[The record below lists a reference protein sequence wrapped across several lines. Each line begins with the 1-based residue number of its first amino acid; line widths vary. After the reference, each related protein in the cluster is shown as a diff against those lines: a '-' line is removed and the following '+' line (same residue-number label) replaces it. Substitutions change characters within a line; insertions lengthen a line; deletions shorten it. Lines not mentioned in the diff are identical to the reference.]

1 MNNTF
6 LSAEWRNLLMANYA
20 IEPSVL
26 QPYVPAHTE
35 LDTYNNIHYV
45 SLVGFLFTNT
55 RVRGISVPFHRTFE
69 EVNLRFYVRYKE
81 NGLWKRGVVFIKEI
95 VPKRMITF
103 VANTIYKEKYA
114 THAMQHQW
122 DITAEEL
129 KVSYRWK
136 VGSDWNHLTAIAEK
150 EASPVLEGSAEE
162 FITEHYW
169 GYTQISK
176 LITGQYEVSHPKWNI
191 HKVKEYTVQ
200 CSVEALYGKA
210 FASALA
216 QPPQS
221 VFLAEGSAIKVMKG
235 NKVLTMPAIY

>member
-20 IEPSVL
+20 IDPAVL

-35 LDTYNNIHYV
+35 LDTHNNIHYV

-122 DITAEEL
+122 DITEEEL

-136 VGSDWNHLTAIAEK
+136 VGNEWNHLTAIAEK
-150 EASPVLEGSAEE
+150 ETASVQEGSAEE

-169 GYTQISK
+169 GYTQINNQ
-176 LITGQYEVSHPKWNI
+176 ITGQYEVSHPKWNI
-191 HKVKEYTVQ
+191 HKVKEYKVQ
-200 CSVEALYGKA
+200 CSVEALYGKT
-210 FASALA
+210 FAAALA

-235 NKVLTMPAIY
+235 NKVLLTPTI

>member
-1 MNNTF
+1 MDNTF

-20 IEPSVL
+20 IDPKVL
-26 QPYVPAHTE
+26 QPYVPAYTE
-35 LDTYNNIHYV
+35 LDLFDNIYYA

-55 RVRGISVPFHRTFE
+55 RLRGISVPFHRTFE

-81 NGLWKRGVVFIKEI
+81 NGQWKRGVVFIKEI

-114 THAMQHQW
+114 THPMQHQW
-122 DITAEEL
+122 QVSEEEL

-136 VGSDWNHLTAIAEK
+136 VGNDWNHLSAIAAK
-150 EASPVLEGSAEE
+150 EATPVKEESVEE

-169 GYTQISK
+169 GFTQIGK
-176 LITGQYEVSHPKWNI
+176 GVTGQYEVSHPRWNI
-191 HKVKEYTVQ
+191 HHIKEYSVQ
-200 CSVEALYGKA
+200 CSIESLYGEAFAEALR
-210 FASALA
+210 

-235 NKVLTMPAIY
+235 SKVLITQFG